1 MDRNR
6 VLEGRI
12 KLKQKRDLKRI
23 FLKLSRM
30 SGTLSSLKVRP
41 YLQPFWM
48 ATASLEDVCLVK

>member
-23 FLKLSRM
+23 FLKVSRM

-41 YLQPFWM
+41 YLSPLGWLQHLLRM
-48 ATASLEDVCLVK
+48 CAL